1 MELET
6 FSWWPCSGAVF
17 RIHVPDLCSGSMFQI
32 HVPDQNVLIQF
43 SDFER
48 IYWDSARSEYFID
61 RHRAT
66 FEVMAHWFMKAG
78 PLVRPDNI
86 PIDIFLNEITFYRL
100 NLDTISEFLEIE
112 GLLSPAEEVKVIRTF
127 KQRLWDLFEHPESSL
142 MAKMIS
148 FISVIAIICS
158 TTIFCIE
165 TMPYYKSMG

>member
-1 MELET
+1 
-6 FSWWPCSGAVF
+6 
-17 RIHVPDLCSGSMFQI
+17 
-32 HVPDQNVLIQF
+32 
-43 SDFER
+43 
-48 IYWDSARSEYFID
+48 
-61 RHRAT
+61 
-66 FEVMAHWFMKAG
+66 MKAG

-100 NLDTISEFLEIE
+100 NLETISEFLEIE